1 MEGKSRIAVS
11 EIVKVLMEQGAV
23 KSKTTAYDWIEKE
36 TVGFGKV
43 VENGQ
48 KFWEGDFSKLFA
60 WLKNKLGEK
69 EVVREIVEQG
79 VPLKEYKE
87 VLGEVRRLER
97 EVAQK
102 EAEVK
107 VIEGEKR
114 EFFKRYEE
122 LQKKLEELQNL
133 VDSLKKTLK
142 EKEERIKELE
152 KTLKLNELEKALSS
166 LSEKALSSLSDEDR
180 KRFLKEL
187 EKELEKLL

>member
-48 KFWEGDFSKLFA
+48 KFWEGDFSKLFT
-60 WLKNKLGEK
+60 WLQNKLGKK

-87 VLGEVRRLER
+87 VLGEVRKLER

-107 VIEGEKR
+107 VIEGEKGELLR
-114 EFFKRYEE
+114 RFEE
-122 LQKKLEELQNL
+122 LQKELEK
-133 VDSLKKTLK
+133 VKSSLKACEEEV
-142 EKEERIKELE
+142 EKREKKIKELSR
-152 KTLKLNELEKALSS
+152 KLK
-166 LSEKALSSLSDEDR
+166 
-180 KRFLKEL
+180 LKEL
-187 EKELEKLL
+187 ESVIGELPEDKKKALLKFFSSEE

>member
-36 TVGFGKV
+36 TVGFGRV
-43 VENGQ
+43 VEDGQ
-48 KFWEGDFSKLFA
+48 KFWEGDFSKLFI

-87 VLGEVRRLER
+87 VLGEIRKLER

-122 LQKKLEELQNL
+122 LQKKLEELQNS

-166 LSEKALSSLSDEDR
+166 LSDEDR
-180 KRFLKEL
+180 KRLL
-187 EKELEKLL
+187 KELEKLL